1 MQKLLITEIMDDEE
15 VQKLQLK
22 FDTIYDQNLFNNEEK
37 IIQLIPEIDALIVR
51 NNTLVS
57 EAIIRAA
64 KNLKVI
70 GRLGVGLN
78 NIRVDLCKERNIKII
93 PATGANTISVAEY
106 VISFMLVLSRKVFFS
121 SGEVISGDW
130 PRAKLMNGSRDCT
143 KGS

>member
-15 VQKLQLK
+15 VQKLKLK
-22 FDTIYDQNLFNNEEK
+22 FDTIYDQDLFKNEEK

-78 NIRVDLCKERNIKII
+78 NIK
-93 PATGANTISVAEY
+93 
-106 VISFMLVLSRKVFFS
+106 
-121 SGEVISGDW
+121 
-130 PRAKLMNGSRDCT
+130 
-143 KGS
+143 